1 MAAQR
6 HMVLRLESPLM
17 SFGGETIDAYGPTR
31 DFPARSMLTGL
42 LGNALGLRR
51 TEGSRMQELENRLVF
66 AARIDREGQTGA
78 PAAELQTAAIGRDEL
93 GWTTKGRPEGRAG
106 GQYRNTLL
114 YREYLADAA
123 VTVALRLAPDEG
135 QEGNL
140 DRLAEALRKPARP
153 LYLGRKPCLPAGP
166 VFQGFCFADTALQ
179 AVLNWPVERRAPN
192 GGLRTIWPA
201 GEGLAELG
209 PEQTY
214 LLADRRD
221 WRTRLHGGSRLV
233 HEAHIPAARFRSRE
247 DEYLTSDPD
256 APDGADLQQQQG

>member
-6 HMVLRLESPLM
+6 HMVLKLESPLM

-42 LGNALGLRR
+42 LGNALGIQR
-51 TEGSRMQELENRLVF
+51 TEGARMQELERRLVF
-66 AARIDREGQTGA
+66 AARIDREGQNGP
-78 PAAELQTAAIGRDEL
+78 PAVELQTAAISREDL
-93 GWTTKGRPEGRAG
+93 GWTTKGKPEGRAG

-123 VTVALRLAPDEG
+123 VTVALRLVPDEAA
-135 QEGNL
+135 EGNL
-140 DRLAEALRKPARP
+140 DRLAEAVRKPARP
-153 LYLGRKPCLPAGP
+153 LYLGRKPCLPTGP
-166 VFQGFCFADTALQ
+166 IFQGFCVADTALQ
-179 AVLNWPVERRAPN
+179 AVLNWPAERRLPAVV
-192 GGLRTIWPA
+192 RTIWPA
-201 GEGLAELG
+201 GEGVKELA

-233 HEAHIPAARFRSRE
+233 HEAHIPAARFRSQE
-247 DEYLTSDPD
+247 DEYQTSDPD
-256 APDGADLQQQQG
+256 APAGADLREQG